1 MNTIRKWLLVSKSH
15 GEVEIIKRD
24 INIHIPI
31 NRMLDQVGFYA
42 MDSIKVNG
50 VTYLYVYDEC
60 ERYTKKS
67 KLLITRIGYTGSGE
81 GLVHMKDDDLYHV
94 QEIINQL
101 MIHREAFI
109 N

>member
-1 MNTIRKWLLVSKSH
+1 MNTIRKWLLVSKPH

-31 NRMLDQVGFYA
+31 NRMLDQAGFYA
-42 MDSIKVNG
+42 IDSIKANE

-60 ERYTKKS
+60 EKYTKKS
-67 KLLITRIGYTGSGE
+67 KLLIARIGYTGSGE
-81 GLVHMKDDDLYHV
+81 GLIHMEDDDLYNV

-101 MIHREAFI
+101 MIHGEAFI